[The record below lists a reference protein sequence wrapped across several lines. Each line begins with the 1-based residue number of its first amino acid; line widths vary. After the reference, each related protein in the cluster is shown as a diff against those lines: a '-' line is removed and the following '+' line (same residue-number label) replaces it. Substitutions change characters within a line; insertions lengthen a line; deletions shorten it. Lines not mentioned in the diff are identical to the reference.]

1 MTHPTDRPPSTSRN
15 AAPPTT
21 RRYSRVPKSMPGSAQ
36 ASLRSF
42 DTNAFSLAPKG
53 PHSPR
58 GPRATADELR
68 EVFGAFDIPFD
79 TVREVGSP
87 GPRGPRFHVVGPEE
101 CVVGRRFASLDAELG
116 DDDPIVLAVEG
127 RPSDSR
133 LAMWRNALW
142 PLVHV
147 GAILYV
153 EDGRARRITLS
164 GADELDGEFDFEGA
178 VLFGRRTSHVM
189 GPDATVE
196 KFDRN
201 ASHWDGDRGG
211 AGYPHYRWM
220 RRFVARFGRVARDGR
235 GSSRRVLDFGCGAGW
250 VGIEAAKI
258 IGQSA
263 ELCAFDPSPE
273 MVKIAESNAAAEG
286 VKSFTGRTGFGEAPP
301 FGQSAE
307 QPTSPFDLVLSS
319 GVASFSPDIESW
331 LDGLAATVAAGG
343 DLIVGDIHPAS
354 KGFRR
359 RRRRKPLLPVREMNA
374 FSREEIRQGLERRGF
389 VHVRSGAYQLTRPIP
404 EAMHVSETMLKGL
417 LTYPLLWANRIAS
430 RLDSSFG
437 SPLQD
442 RFDSW
447 VMVLSKPSAAER
459 SPTQDDASAPADASS
474 PDSGAAP
481 STASPSES
489 ASLG

>member
-1 MTHPTDRPPSTSRN
+1 MFE
-15 AAPPTT
+15 AFE
-21 RRYSRVPKSMPGSAQ
+21 VP
-36 ASLRSF
+36 F
-42 DTNAFSLAPKG
+42 ET
-53 PHSPR
+53 
-58 GPRATADELR
+58 LR
-68 EVFGAFDIPFD
+68 EVGML
-79 TVREVGSP
+79 
-87 GPRGPRFHVVGPEE
+87 GPRSPRFHVIGPDE
-101 CVVGRRFASLDAELG
+101 CVVGRRFETLGAELG
-116 DDDPIVLAVEG
+116 DDSPVLLAVEG
-127 RPSDSR
+127 RPSDAR

-147 GAILYV
+147 GAILRV
-153 EDGRARRITLS
+153 EGGIAKRITLA
-164 GADELDGEFDFEGA
+164 GTEQLDGDFNFEGA

-220 RRFVARFGRVARDGR
+220 RRFVAQFGRIARDAR
-235 GSSRRVLDFGCGAGW
+235 GTARRVLDFGCGAGW

-258 IGQSA
+258 IGEGA
-263 ELCAFDPSPE
+263 ELAAFDPSPE

-286 VKSFTGRTGFGEAPP
+286 VRSFTGRTGFGEAPP
-301 FGQSAE
+301 FGRGAPAPSE
-307 QPTSPFDLVLSS
+307 PYDLVLSS

-343 DLIVGDIHPAS
+343 DLIVGDIHPSS
-354 KGFRR
+354 KGFQR

-389 VHVRSGAYQLTRPIP
+389 VHVRSGAYQLTRPVP
-404 EAMHVSETMLKGL
+404 EAMHVNETMLKGL

-447 VMVLSKPSAAER
+447 VMLLSKPQAAADHAAPGA
-459 SPTQDDASAPADASS
+459 SDDVGPAQDDVPSGDGSSAGSASAP
-474 PDSGAAP
+474 
-481 STASPSES
+481 STES
-489 ASLG
+489 ASASASVS

>member
-1 MTHPTDRPPSTSRN
+1 
-15 AAPPTT
+15 
-21 RRYSRVPKSMPGSAQ
+21 MPGSAQ

-42 DTNAFSLAPKG
+42 DTNAFTLAPKG

-68 EVFGAFDIPFD
+68 EVFEAFDIPFE
-79 TVREVGSP
+79 TIREIGRA
-87 GPRGPRFHVVGPEE
+87 GPRGPRFHVIGPDE
-101 CVVGRRFASLDAELG
+101 CVVGRRFETLDAELAG
-116 DDDPIVLAVEG
+116 ESPVLLAIEG
-127 RPSDSR
+127 RPSDTR

-142 PLVHV
+142 PLIHV
-147 GAILYV
+147 GAILRV
-153 EDGRARRITLS
+153 EGGRAKRITLS
-164 GADELDGEFDFEGA
+164 GTEQLSGEFDFEGA
-178 VLFGRRTSHVM
+178 VLFGRRTTHVM

-220 RRFVARFGRVARDGR
+220 RRFVAQFGRIARDAR
-235 GSSRRVLDFGCGAGW
+235 GSARRILDFGCGAGW

-258 IGQSA
+258 IGPSA
-263 ELCAFDPSPE
+263 ELAAFDPSPE

-286 VKSFTGRTGFGEAPP
+286 LTSFVGRTGFGEAPP
-301 FGQSAE
+301 FGRGAE
-307 QPTSPFDLVLSS
+307 SPTEPYDLVLSS
-319 GVASFSPDIESW
+319 GVASFSPDIETW
-331 LDGLAATVAAGG
+331 LDGLAATVEAGG
-343 DLIVGDIHPAS
+343 DLIVGDIHPSS
-354 KGFRR
+354 KGFQR

-389 VHVRSGAYQLTRPIP
+389 VHVRSGAYQLTRPVP

-447 VMVLSKPSAAER
+447 VMLLSKPIAAASSATEDA
-459 SPTQDDASAPADASS
+459 PAQDDSS
-474 PDSGAAP
+474 PDS
-481 STASPSES
+481 ASPTDS
-489 ASLG
+489 ASAGSGGDSSADSSPASASASIS